1 MMLGKL
7 SAGNRIFILF
17 TQVIPWLML
26 FTINSIRPSVLES
39 IGPYL
44 NNKPAAMIISLLL
57 VIIIGFI
64 MLFDSIINGILFKKI
79 NSAKIK
85 LNLLVSSI
93 HIIAVFITIVA
104 LFGTEDL

>member
-1 MMLGKL
+1 MLGKL

-17 TQVIPWLML
+17 TQVMPWLIL
-26 FTINSIRPSVLES
+26 FAINITRPSVLES

-44 NNKPAAMIISLLL
+44 NNKPAAIIISFLLA
-57 VIIIGFI
+57 IIIGFI
-64 MLFDSIINGILFKKI
+64 ILIDSIINGILLKKI

-85 LNLLVSSI
+85 FNLLVSCI

-104 LFGTEDL
+104 LYGGEDL

>member
-1 MMLGKL
+1 MLGKL
-7 SAGNRIFILF
+7 STGNRIFILF
-17 TQVIPWLML
+17 TQVIPWLIL
-26 FTINSIRPSVLES
+26 FAINIIRPSVLES

-44 NNKPAAMIISLLL
+44 NNKPAAIIISFLL

-64 MLFDSIINGILFKKI
+64 MIFDSIINGILFKKI

-85 LNLLVSSI
+85 LNLLISSV
-93 HIIAVFITIVA
+93 HIIAVFITIVS